1 MNFKK
6 LNEKLEKFI
15 ESNLPN
21 FQKIDKLCD
30 TDKRYTE
37 SGRYLIRKDSKY
49 GIYIYKRTTQKFNG
63 SWNYD
68 YKLISPEFNKDK
80 EAIQWL
86 ADKFLSL
93 ASLEELKEYIE
104 EGSFKIYNNELK
116 QCLGLLD
123 TEEGTWKTSINFPS
137 HNKGIDPVPNYM
149 LEPNKA
155 KANNLKR
162 DYIQTHGKEYK
173 QEL

>member
-1 MNFKK
+1 MDIKE
-6 LNEKLEKFI
+6 LNEQLKAFLE
-15 ESNLPN
+15 SDLPK

-37 SGRYLIRKDSKY
+37 SGRYLVKKDSKY
-49 GIYIYKRTTQKFNG
+49 GIYTYERTTQKFDG

-104 EGSFKIYNNELK
+104 EGSFKIYNDELK
-116 QCLGLLD
+116 QCLGLVD
-123 TEEGTWKTSINFPS
+123 TEEGTWKNSINFPAD
-137 HNKGIDPVPNYM
+137 NKGIDPVPKYM

-162 DYIQTHGKEYK
+162 EYTQTHGKEYN

>member
-37 SGRYLIRKDSKY
+37 SGRYLVRKDSKY
-49 GIYIYKRTTQKFNG
+49 GIYIYERTIQKFNG